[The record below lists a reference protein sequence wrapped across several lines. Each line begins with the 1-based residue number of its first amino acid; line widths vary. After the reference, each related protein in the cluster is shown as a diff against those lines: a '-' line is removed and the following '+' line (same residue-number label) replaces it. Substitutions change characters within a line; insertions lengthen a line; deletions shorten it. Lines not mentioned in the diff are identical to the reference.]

1 MGSDG
6 HQVLDLRH
14 FKDLLWLHT
23 GKGCYTGGFDF
34 AVVPHAVP
42 EEDVASHIRVGFV
55 HHWSGMSK
63 DRYAAALQSSQD
75 CSTGRVDEDWL
86 EGSHARAILAL
97 LAARCEQE
105 EEAPLDVVVT
115 DGVVFDLLR
124 SRCDGSDVLVYYG
137 LK

>member
-1 MGSDG
+1 M
-6 HQVLDLRH
+6 
-14 FKDLLWLHT
+14 
-23 GKGCYTGGFDF
+23 
-34 AVVPHAVP
+34 
-42 EEDVASHIRVGFV
+42 
-55 HHWSGMSK
+55 
-63 DRYAAALQSSQD
+63 QD

-137 LK
+137 LNEEEVGDAADTSVTVSPDLSCHSTDA